1 MTASCCALRIAS
13 SFSARVSSSTAR
25 ICAASSAAFAAP
37 SMATVATGI
46 PLGICTVDSSASSPS
61 SVEDLTGIPIT
72 GSVVCAASAPAR
84 CAALPAAAM
93 IAYSVFYGVSVIGVC
108 RRPMRRINMRLK
120 GNAQLFQLLKCP
132 FQHRQVTVAAHDDCN
147 FLHESRNLLRRQAN
161 KRAPPVQSPERCA
174 PATACPRKE
183 REPIITAPLH
193 FVMTFPPPSP
203 ISQTAHPAPFG
214 YTLLYRILP
223 PLSSVFPNIL
233 CKVLFSVWNLCFFPH
248 ADGRFFP
255 LPQNKKEE
263 VPVCHSFLL
272 R

>member
-1 MTASCCALRIAS
+1 MNRKLTTILAGL
-13 SFSARVSSSTAR
+13 STA
-25 ICAASSAAFAAP
+25 AAFA
-37 SMATVATGI
+37 V
-46 PLGICTVDSSASSPS
+46 
-61 SVEDLTGIPIT
+61 
-72 GSVVCAASAPAR
+72 
-84 CAALPAAAM
+84 
-93 IAYSVFYGVSVIGVC
+93 
-108 RRPMRRINMRLK
+108 
-120 GNAQLFQLLKCP
+120 NAQLFQLLKRP

-214 YTLLYRILP
+214 YTSLYRIFP

-233 CKVLFSVWNLCFFPH
+233 CKVLFSVCNLCFFRTLM
-248 ADGRFFP
+248 ADFSRRRKIKRRKCLFATASSYDNIR
-255 LPQNKKEE
+255 LKT
-263 VPVCHSFLL
+263 
-272 R
+272 